1 MNKKKVVVVNNVH
14 GELTIEKEGIEAAGG
29 ELVLEYPQNEDEVIA
44 ATKDADV
51 IAFIAT
57 PITARIINALEKCK
71 LIIRYGVGYD
81 NVDWKAAAERGIYV
95 CNAQTYGTHDVGEH
109 AAALLMAVS
118 KLIPQNDAL
127 IRKDGWGCAGRGVR
141 LYGKTVGF
149 IGLGRIA
156 RVTCSV
162 TNGLGMKAITYDPY
176 VSQEILD
183 EYQATSVDLE
193 TLLKES
199 DFISVHA
206 PLTEQ
211 SRHMLST
218 EQFKMMKN
226 TAYVINTSRGALI
239 DEEALIKALEDGE
252 IAGAGLDVFEKE
264 PIDADSR
271 LRFMDNVVLV
281 GHLAFNTNEAM
292 VDLHKEVTAD
302 IVRVLNGERPVN
314 VVNGL

>member
-1 MNKKKVVVVNNVH
+1 MSIKKVVAVNNPH
-14 GELTIEKEGIEAAGG
+14 GELIIEKEGIEAAGG
-29 ELVLEYPQNEDEVIA
+29 ELVLVYPQTEDELIESV
-44 ATKDADV
+44 KDADV
-51 IAFIAT
+51 IAFTAT
-57 PITARIINALEKCK
+57 PITARVIDSLEKCK

-81 NVDWKAAAERGIYV
+81 NVDWKAAAAKGIYV

-109 AAALLMAVS
+109 AAALLMAAS
-118 KLIPQNDAL
+118 KLIAQNDAI
-127 IRKDGWGCAGRGVR
+127 IRKDGWGIAGQGTR
-141 LYGKTVGF
+141 LYGKTIGY

-176 VSQEILD
+176 ASKEILD
-183 EYQATSVDLE
+183 EYKATSVDLD

-206 PLTEQ
+206 PLTEE

-218 EQFKMMKN
+218 EQFRKMKN
-226 TAYVINTSRGALI
+226 TAVVINTSRGALI

-252 IAGAGLDVFEKE
+252 IAGAGLDVYEKE
-264 PIDADSR
+264 PFDADSK
-271 LRFMDNVVLV
+271 LRFMNNVVLTS
-281 GHLAFNTNEAM
+281 HIAFNTAEAM
-292 VDLHKEVTAD
+292 IDLHKEVTAD
-302 IVRVLNGERPVN
+302 IVRVLKGERPVN

>member
-1 MNKKKVVVVNNVH
+1 MNRKKVVAVNNPH
-14 GELTIEKEGIEAAGG
+14 GELIIEKEGIEAAGG
-29 ELVLEYPQNEDEVIA
+29 ELVLVYPQTEDELIEAV
-44 ATKDADV
+44 KDADV
-51 IAFIAT
+51 IAFTAT
-57 PITARIINALEKCK
+57 PITSRVIDSLEKCK

-81 NVDWKAAAERGIYV
+81 NVDWWAAAAKGIYV

-109 AAALLMAVS
+109 AAALLMAAS
-118 KLIPQNDAL
+118 KLIAQNDAI
-127 IRKDGWGCAGRGVR
+127 IRKDGWGIAGQGTR
-141 LYGKTVGF
+141 LYGKTIGY

-176 VSQEILD
+176 ASKEILD
-183 EYQATSVDLE
+183 EYKATSVDLD

-206 PLTEQ
+206 PLTEE

-218 EQFKMMKN
+218 EQFKKMKN
-226 TAYVINTSRGALI
+226 TAVVINTSRGALI

-252 IAGAGLDVFEKE
+252 IAGAGLDVYEKE
-264 PIDADSR
+264 PFDANSK
-271 LRFMDNVVLV
+271 LRFMDNVVLTS
-281 GHLAFNTNEAM
+281 HIAFNTAEAM

-302 IVRVLNGERPVN
+302 IVRVLKGERPVN

>member
-1 MNKKKVVVVNNVH
+1 MSKKKVVAVNNPH
-14 GELTIEKEGIEAAGG
+14 GELIIEKEGIEAAGG
-29 ELVLEYPQNEDEVIA
+29 ELVLVYPQTEDELIEAV
-44 ATKDADV
+44 KDADV
-51 IAFIAT
+51 IAFTAT
-57 PITARIINALEKCK
+57 PITARVIDSLEKCK

-81 NVDWKAAAERGIYV
+81 NVDWKAAAAKGIYV

-109 AAALLMAVS
+109 AAALLMAAS
-118 KLIPQNDAL
+118 KLIAQNDAI
-127 IRKDGWGCAGRGVR
+127 IRKDGWGIAGQGTR
-141 LYGKTVGF
+141 LYGKTIGY

-176 VSQEILD
+176 ASKEIID
-183 EYQATSVDLE
+183 EYKATSVDLE

-206 PLTEQ
+206 PLTEE

-218 EQFKMMKN
+218 EQFRKMKN
-226 TAYVINTSRGALI
+226 TAVVINTSRGALI

-252 IAGAGLDVFEKE
+252 IAGAGLDVYEKE
-264 PIDADSR
+264 PFDADSK
-271 LRFMDNVVLV
+271 LRFMDNVVLTS
-281 GHLAFNTNEAM
+281 HIAFNTAEAM
-292 VDLHKEVTAD
+292 IDLHKEVTAD
-302 IVRVLNGERPVN
+302 IVRVLKGERPVN

>member
-1 MNKKKVVVVNNVH
+1 MDKKKVVVVNNVH

-183 EYQATSVDLE
+183 EYKATSVDLE

-206 PLTEQ
+206 PLTEE

-264 PIDADSR
+264 PIDVDSR

-302 IVRVLNGERPVN
+302 IVRVLKGERPVN

>member
-1 MNKKKVVVVNNVH
+1 MSKKKVVAVNNPH
-14 GELTIEKEGIEAAGG
+14 GELIIEKEGIEAAGG
-29 ELVLEYPQNEDEVIA
+29 ELVLVYPQTEDELIEAV
-44 ATKDADV
+44 KDADV
-51 IAFIAT
+51 IAFTAT
-57 PITARIINALEKCK
+57 PITARVIDSLEKCK

-81 NVDWKAAAERGIYV
+81 NVDWKAAAAKGIYV

-109 AAALLMAVS
+109 AAALLMAAS
-118 KLIPQNDAL
+118 KLIAQNDAI
-127 IRKDGWGCAGRGVR
+127 IRKDGWGIAGQGTR
-141 LYGKTVGF
+141 LYGKTIGY

-176 VSQEILD
+176 ASKEILD
-183 EYQATSVDLE
+183 EYKATSVDLD

-206 PLTEQ
+206 PLTEE

-218 EQFKMMKN
+218 EQFRKMKN
-226 TAYVINTSRGALI
+226 TAVVINTSRGALI

-252 IAGAGLDVFEKE
+252 IAGAGLDVYEKE
-264 PIDADSR
+264 PFDADSK
-271 LRFMDNVVLV
+271 LRFMDNVVLTS
-281 GHLAFNTNEAM
+281 HIAFNTAEAM
-292 VDLHKEVTAD
+292 IDLHKEVTAD